1 MTHKLNIA
9 FLSIGILFFNLLLAQ
24 DISLFNQLNGC
35 LDYTAIGNTLNTSE
49 NNSAVNCVINT
60 ASSATLN
67 LSTTQTIEAAYLYW
81 AGSGSGD
88 FNVTLNNTNITP
100 SRTFAYTLDSS
111 RQFFAAFADVTTL
124 IQTEGNGL
132 YTLSNLEQIEISSAY
147 CSTGTNFAGWA
158 ITVIYSDPALPLNQ
172 LNVYDGLESVPDT
185 ITIEL
190 NNLNVMDT
198 NGARIGFIAWE
209 GDAGLAVDEV
219 LQMNGITLSNPP
231 LNPVNNAFNG
241 TNSFT
246 NDSNLYN
253 MDIDVYPIENTINVG
268 DSSAVIQLTSGQDLV
283 MVNNIITV
291 LNSQLPDASVTID
304 SIDLRCNSREL
315 TIEYTI
321 ENQNS
326 THLLAANTPI
336 AFYAETD
343 LVAQAQTSNDIP
355 INGSE
360 SNLISFTIAPS
371 NLNPMNLTI
380 VVDDLGTGTGVVTEI
395 SETNNTA
402 EIPIEFLESPETTP
416 LSPLIS
422 CNFGNNEAV
431 FNLQNALDEIDF
443 SFDLE
448 TAVFYQSLEDLI
460 NDLSPLVNP
469 SQYINTNSISTIY
482 FRLDAEPCYE
492 IFSVN
497 LEVSDCEPTIPQGFS
512 PNGDGYNDWFNIVGL
527 YDVFLEHELLI
538 FNRFGTLIF
547 KGNNELQWD
556 GKSNFGPLKG
566 SNLLPVGT
574 YFYVLHLKVPNSKPK
589 SGWVYMNY

>member
-1 MTHKLNIA
+1 MRRKFKIA
-9 FLSIGILFFNLLLAQ
+9 IFSIGILFLNILPAQ
-24 DISLFNQLNGC
+24 DISLFNQLNGH

-49 NNSAVNCVINT
+49 NNSAINCVINT
-60 ASSATLN
+60 ASSATLS
-67 LSTTQTIEAAYLYW
+67 LSATQTIEAAYLYW

-88 FNVTLNNTNITP
+88 FNVTLNTTDITP

-124 IQTEGNGL
+124 IQNEGNGL
-132 YTLSNLEQIEISSAY
+132 YTLSNLEQIDISSAY

-172 LNVYDGLESVPDT
+172 LNVYDGLESVPES

-198 NGARIGFIAWE
+198 TGARIGFLAWE
-209 GDAGLAVDEV
+209 GDAGLAVDEE

-231 LNPVNNAFNG
+231 LNPANNAFNG

-283 MVNNIITV
+283 MINNIITV
-291 LNSQLPDASVTID
+291 LNSQLPDASVSID
-304 SIDLRCNSREL
+304 SIDLPCNSREI

-321 ENQNS
+321 ENLNS
-326 THLLAANTPI
+326 TQLLAANTPI
-336 AFYAETD
+336 AFYIESD
-343 LVAQAQTSNDIP
+343 LVAQTQTINDIP
-355 INGSE
+355 VNGSE
-360 SNLISFTIAPS
+360 SNLIRFTIDPL
-371 NLNPMNLTI
+371 NLNPIYLTI
-380 VVDDLGTGTGVVTEI
+380 VVDDVGNGTGVVTEM

-402 EIPIEFLESPETTP
+402 ESSIEVLESPETTP
-416 LSPLIS
+416 LSPLIE
-422 CNFGNNEAV
+422 CNFGNNQAV
-431 FNLQNALDEIDF
+431 FNLRNALDEIDS

-448 TAVFYQSLEDLI
+448 TVVFYQSLEDLI
-460 NDLSPLVNP
+460 NDLGALVNP

-497 LEVSDCEPTIPQGFS
+497 LEVSDCDPNVPQGFS
-512 PNGDGYNDWFNIVGL
+512 PNGDGYNDWFNIEGL
-527 YDVFLEHELLI
+527 YDVFLQHELLI
-538 FNRFGTLIF
+538 FNRFGTIIF
-547 KGNNELQWD
+547 KGDNNIKWD
-556 GKSNFGPLKG
+556 GKANYGPLKG
-566 SNLLPVGT
+566 DILLPVGT
-574 YFYVLHLKVPNSKPK
+574 YFYVLHLNVPNSKPK